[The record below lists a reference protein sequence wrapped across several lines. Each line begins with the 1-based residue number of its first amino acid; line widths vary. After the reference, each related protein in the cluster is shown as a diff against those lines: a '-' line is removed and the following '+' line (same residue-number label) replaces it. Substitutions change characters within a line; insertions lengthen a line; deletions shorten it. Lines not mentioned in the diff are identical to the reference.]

1 MPASHIWWLN
11 RTAVL
16 MLTLTILAAVLIA
29 GGVFDPAPLGS
40 QLWTRELSQMSV
52 PRNSREI
59 RWLDEE
65 LPHSPMT
72 IRMSGARQSGEEDIG
87 YGLVLGDETAYL
99 AVAVSPLGYLAI
111 WQAAEQEAETNDSYL
126 LNWQTWPHVHT
137 ADESNE
143 IWLDISGDQVGVRIN
158 RERLW
163 EGDISALAGNIGLLG
178 ESFGETAVIDFET
191 VELFSGASE

>member
-1 MPASHIWWLN
+1 MPAAHIRWLN

-16 MLTLTILAAVLIA
+16 ILALTILAVVLIA
-29 GGVFDPAPLGS
+29 SGVFDPAPLGS
-40 QLWTRELSQMSV
+40 LLWTKELSQMSI

-65 LPHSPMT
+65 LPQSPMT
-72 IRMSGARQSGEEDIG
+72 IRLSGARQSGEEDIG

-111 WQAAEQEAETNDSYL
+111 WRAAEQDAATNDSYL

-137 ADESNE
+137 ASESNE
-143 IWLDISGDQVGVRIN
+143 IWLDISGDRAGVRIN

-163 EGDISALAGNIGLLG
+163 EGDMSALGGNVGLFG

-191 VELFSGASE
+191 IELFSDTGK